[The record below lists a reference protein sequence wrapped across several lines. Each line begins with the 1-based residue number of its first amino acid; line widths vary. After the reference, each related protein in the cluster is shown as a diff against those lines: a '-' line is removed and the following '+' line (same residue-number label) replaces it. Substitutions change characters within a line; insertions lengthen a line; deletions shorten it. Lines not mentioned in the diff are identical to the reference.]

1 MSVEL
6 SIESVG
12 GALFE
17 GLPDALDAVVD
28 APAERVSHSLLL
40 PLNSPYSQAFSPTF
54 SLAQDLDN

>member
-6 SIESVG
+6 SVESVG

-40 PLNSPYSQAFSPTF
+40 PLNSPYS
-54 SLAQDLDN
+54 